1 MMVESDEETE
11 ELIYNH
17 FSFFVDGYKY
27 MPLYKAEVWDG
38 QVHLYNINTKR
49 LYFGLYNELIQW
61 SRDKSIEIVIIELE
75 RIAKEPPTDNY
86 SLDYIQTWVDSQVI
100 TSGDDVI
107 ELRDYQEAAI
117 IECLLNDRKVIK
129 SPTSSGKT
137 LIMYLISKFYFEHGK
152 RILILTDSTNLVSQ
166 TYTDWIDYSQ
176 ENKFDVIGN
185 VQQIHAKFDSTIK
198 YPIAISTWQSQ
209 HSKKKKEDF
218 SYFNELFD
226 AILIDECF
234 PGDVEILTNKGFV
247 RFDNLT
253 EDLLCAQYSEGRI
266 SFVTPI
272 RYIKNEY
279 SGELITLKSDKRI
292 DISMTPNHELLIKTK
307 LITKKIPI
315 KEAKFSNRNNMIV
328 AGELDDRNLE
338 LTPFERLMIAYQA
351 DGSLHYKLKSNNTNT
366 ITFSFSKQRKIDR
379 FLSIIKLTGL
389 KYSEVKGYNKKR
401 RFMVYGVVSCSK
413 LISDIIDINTLDLSK
428 AKDIIKEMIEWDG
441 HKHSENNWYYSS
453 TIKSNVDFYQCVAL
467 LCGYKTNSTIQVDDR
482 SSTFNNIYRLY
493 IQLDTMEIGTQK
505 LIPVHSH
512 YTGMVY
518 CVQVPSGNIVVRRNG
533 KPLVVGN
540 CHKADTKSITG
551 ILENCT
557 KVKYR
562 FGFSGSV
569 KKSKVS
575 QLQLIGLIGNIYQAT
590 TTRELIDRGEVADI
604 KINMLIVKYPKL
616 VHKALKDKKYP
627 DQINWITNLQE
638 RNKFIVNLAADRS
651 GNSLILFN
659 FEEHGKYLF
668 ELTKELY
675 PDIPVFFINGNTDVA
690 ERESIRAIIET
701 LDKSITIGSFG
712 TIATGWSVKRL
723 HNLIFAHPYKSP
735 IKIIQSIGRVLRL
748 GKNKFKFVMSQ
759 LLLVVVII

>member
-49 LYFGLYNELIQW
+49 LYFGLYDELIQW

-75 RIAKEPPTDNY
+75 RIAKESPTDNY
-86 SLDYIQTWVDSQVI
+86 SLDYIQSWIDSQVI

-176 ENKFDVIGN
+176 ENKFDVSGN
-185 VQQIHAKFDSTIK
+185 VQQIHAKLDSTIK

-226 AILIDECF
+226 AILIDE
-234 PGDVEILTNKGFV
+234 V
-247 RFDNLT
+247 
-253 EDLLCAQYSEGRI
+253 
-266 SFVTPI
+266 
-272 RYIKNEY
+272 
-279 SGELITLKSDKRI
+279 
-292 DISMTPNHELLIKTK
+292 
-307 LITKKIPI
+307 
-315 KEAKFSNRNNMIV
+315 
-328 AGELDDRNLE
+328 
-338 LTPFERLMIAYQA
+338 
-351 DGSLHYKLKSNNTNT
+351 
-366 ITFSFSKQRKIDR
+366 
-379 FLSIIKLTGL
+379 
-389 KYSEVKGYNKKR
+389 
-401 RFMVYGVVSCSK
+401 
-413 LISDIIDINTLDLSK
+413 
-428 AKDIIKEMIEWDG
+428 
-441 HKHSENNWYYSS
+441 
-453 TIKSNVDFYQCVAL
+453 
-467 LCGYKTNSTIQVDDR
+467 
-482 SSTFNNIYRLY
+482 
-493 IQLDTMEIGTQK
+493 
-505 LIPVHSH
+505 
-512 YTGMVY
+512 
-518 CVQVPSGNIVVRRNG
+518 
-533 KPLVVGN
+533 
-540 CHKADTKSITG
+540 HKADTKSITG

-590 TTRELIDRGEVADI
+590 TTRQLIDRGEVADI

-627 DQINWITNLQE
+627 DQINWITNLQD
-638 RNKFIVNLAADRS
+638 RNKFIVNLAADRP

-701 LDKSITIGSFG
+701 LDKSITVGSFG

-748 GKNKFKFVMSQ
+748 GKNKFKSKLFDICDVPVTSGRRDYLKKHTSARAEIYTNEELNFITHEIM
-759 LLLVVVII
+759 LDIKI